1 LYPIHIAALADNL
14 GVTKVLLQRCPGC
27 ATLQDGKGRTFLHV
41 ATRPGI
47 YKVARNACAQPELS
61 TILNVRDN
69 NGDTAL
75 HHAVHEGN
83 LVAFNCLIQ
92 NPKVDLSIANKDEL
106 TPLDL
111 SWVKIPQGL
120 HYQSVSLFLIL
131 VLFLI
136 LSLLAM
142 YCRV

>member
-1 LYPIHIAALADNL
+1 
-14 GVTKVLLQRCPGC
+14 
-27 ATLQDGKGRTFLHV
+27 
-41 ATRPGI
+41 
-47 YKVARNACAQPELS
+47 
-61 TILNVRDN
+61 
-69 NGDTAL
+69 
-75 HHAVHEGN
+75 
-83 LVAFNCLIQ
+83 
-92 NPKVDLSIANKDEL
+92 VDLSIANKDEL